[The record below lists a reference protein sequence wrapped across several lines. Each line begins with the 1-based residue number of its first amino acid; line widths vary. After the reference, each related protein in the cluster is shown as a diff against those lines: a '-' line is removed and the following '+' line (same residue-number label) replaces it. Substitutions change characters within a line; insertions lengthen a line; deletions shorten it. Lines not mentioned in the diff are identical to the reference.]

1 MYIYSR
7 LALTQ
12 DDLTSLN
19 VVILNY
25 DGPTQV
31 FSPSIFSKIPSSNKY
46 PLLTYSY
53 DISIVDIGRR
63 TYALATS
70 VNSPHGDGLQIVD
83 ISYPKKPTPVTA
95 IFDNSSTITNFT
107 HLDNLFAVHTVKFG
121 SETYALTASYTEGV
135 EIINITDPKFPT
147 VVPYSIYLPRN
158 AYDITTMEINSKTYA
173 LILFGNH
180 QMRIIDITNPASI
193 THVSTTN
200 DGVNSINLRNP
211 RSIDVVNI
219 DSNTYAITI
228 STNSIQIMNVTVP
241 ESPVAVWHILE
252 SPNTFGFFSSIGI
265 TNIASSIFALYS
277 PSYSAKISNIT
288 NIDDPSYETIDAVS
302 PIYPTGIDTITV
314 EAFTYAVVGDSNSI
328 RIIDI
333 TNPSWTILNSTFS
346 DTSSTYLEYPTDVAI
361 ADIDHNMYALVSN
374 YAGSSSGI
382 QMLTLTD
389 NPDIYP
395 PSILDLTISSDN
407 VNSTLATVNDTITI
421 NLIVNE
427 KISTV
432 SSTVLG
438 DTPIIDLSENMV
450 TLTYVSGANYFGNA
464 IFEISLM
471 DDANNIL
478 YVTQANL
485 TSSNIFIDPYDPI
498 QLNLSINSSNNNPA
512 YAKTNDV
519 ITVVL
524 NTDEPINNVSAT
536 MLGRTPNITVFNDTV
551 VMYTTVLQNDIDNAT
566 FSITAFDFAG
576 NSLNVSQHDLNSTN
590 VLIDNVSPY
599 STILTINSTNPN
611 TSYAK
616 TTDTITV
623 TLIANEILSNAT
635 SVILGRNSNVMLSNN
650 IVITNMSIMDGDDGN
665 ATFAIIISDLAGNM
679 HSVTESDLD
688 SDNIIIDTIA
698 PSKINL
704 TISNN
709 FNSAMAT
716 TGNILNITLETNE
729 IIVDATATILNRP
742 ANYIIQNDTVYASTT
757 VQKNDPNE
765 NTTFAISV
773 FDPSGNYLSVTKS
786 DLDSNNIIIDTIA
799 PSITNLMLSS
809 NNANS
814 TRATLDDIVT
824 ITTSLL

>member
-1 MYIYSR
+1 MVTI
-7 LALTQ
+7 
-12 DDLTSLN
+12 
-19 VVILNY
+19 
-25 DGPTQV
+25 
-31 FSPSIFSKIPSSNKY
+31 NKLEY
-46 PLLTYSY
+46 L
-53 DISIVDIGRR
+53 
-63 TYALATS
+63 
-70 VNSPHGDGLQIVD
+70 
-83 ISYPKKPTPVTA
+83 
-95 IFDNSSTITNFT
+95 
-107 HLDNLFAVHTVKFG
+107 
-121 SETYALTASYTEGV
+121 
-135 EIINITDPKFPT
+135 
-147 VVPYSIYLPRN
+147 VP
-158 AYDITTMEINSKTYA
+158 M
-173 LILFGNH
+173 
-180 QMRIIDITNPASI
+180 
-193 THVSTTN
+193 
-200 DGVNSINLRNP
+200 
-211 RSIDVVNI
+211 
-219 DSNTYAITI
+219 
-228 STNSIQIMNVTVP
+228 
-241 ESPVAVWHILE
+241 
-252 SPNTFGFFSSIGI
+252 
-265 TNIASSIFALYS
+265 
-277 PSYSAKISNIT
+277 KIS
-288 NIDDPSYETIDAVS
+288 
-302 PIYPTGIDTITV
+302 
-314 EAFTYAVVGDSNSI
+314 
-328 RIIDI
+328 
-333 TNPSWTILNSTFS
+333 
-346 DTSSTYLEYPTDVAI
+346 
-361 ADIDHNMYALVSN
+361 ADYICRSK
-374 YAGSSSGI
+374 S
-382 QMLTLTD
+382 
-389 NPDIYP
+389 
-395 PSILDLTISSDN
+395 
-407 VNSTLATVNDTITI
+407 
-421 NLIVNE
+421 
-427 KISTV
+427 
-432 SSTVLG
+432 
-438 DTPIIDLSENMV
+438 
-450 TLTYVSGANYFGNA
+450 

-485 TSSNIFIDPYDPI
+485 TSSNMFIDPYDPPT
-498 QLNLSINSSNNNPA
+498 QSVINSSNNNPA

-814 TRATLDDIVT
+814 ILSESRSDSVTECILPAKSEMIMANVALPSSPSIIDIFVITMLFDSMTFELRPSITEVALDRISFAINVTVIVSVVFAYDVFGLVLF
-824 ITTSLL
+824 IVKIVL

>member
-1 MYIYSR
+1 M
-7 LALTQ
+7 
-12 DDLTSLN
+12 
-19 VVILNY
+19 
-25 DGPTQV
+25 
-31 FSPSIFSKIPSSNKY
+31 
-46 PLLTYSY
+46 
-53 DISIVDIGRR
+53 
-63 TYALATS
+63 
-70 VNSPHGDGLQIVD
+70 
-83 ISYPKKPTPVTA
+83 
-95 IFDNSSTITNFT
+95 
-107 HLDNLFAVHTVKFG
+107 
-121 SETYALTASYTEGV
+121 
-135 EIINITDPKFPT
+135 
-147 VVPYSIYLPRN
+147 
-158 AYDITTMEINSKTYA
+158 
-173 LILFGNH
+173 
-180 QMRIIDITNPASI
+180 
-193 THVSTTN
+193 
-200 DGVNSINLRNP
+200 
-211 RSIDVVNI
+211 
-219 DSNTYAITI
+219 
-228 STNSIQIMNVTVP
+228 
-241 ESPVAVWHILE
+241 
-252 SPNTFGFFSSIGI
+252 
-265 TNIASSIFALYS
+265 
-277 PSYSAKISNIT
+277 
-288 NIDDPSYETIDAVS
+288 
-302 PIYPTGIDTITV
+302 
-314 EAFTYAVVGDSNSI
+314 
-328 RIIDI
+328 
-333 TNPSWTILNSTFS
+333 NSTFS

-536 MLGRTPNITVFNDTV
+536 MLGRTPNITVYNDTV
-551 VMYTTVLQNDIDNAT
+551 VMYTTVLQNDIGNAT
-566 FSITAFDFAG
+566 FSIAAFDFAG

-611 TSYAK
+611 ISYAK

-650 IVITNMSIMDGDDGN
+650 TVITNMSIMDGDDGN
-665 ATFAIIISDLAGNM
+665 ATFAIIISDLAGNI

-709 FNSAMAT
+709 FNSAIAT

-729 IIVDATATILNRP
+729 IIVDATATILNRS

-757 VQKNDPNE
+757 VQKNDPNK
-765 NTTFAISV
+765 NTTFAIS
-773 FDPSGNYLSVTKS
+773 L
-786 DLDSNNIIIDTIA
+786 
-799 PSITNLMLSS
+799 
-809 NNANS
+809 
-814 TRATLDDIVT
+814 
-824 ITTSLL
+824 

>member
-1 MYIYSR
+1 MLVLENDADGFIQFSISVVDHVGNMLTLVHTDIFPPAYVDNTPPTLSALSITSDNPVDPKSALLNDVITITANFDSAIYDVSATIFNRVATTSISGVGDIITAKVTVNESDAGDVHFTMSVSDYVEHVATANESNLTSTNVVVTSSASLQSLNISSNSTFPGRVKTNDLINITLVIDNAIYDAHATILGRTVVPQITGNTAVFSTRIMSHDDDFYLPFVISVTDVYNSR

-31 FSPSIFSKIPSSNKY
+31 FSPSIFSKIPSSDKY

-70 VNSPHGDGLQIVD
+70 VSSPHGDGLQIVD

-211 RSIDVVNI
+211 RSIDVVTI

-252 SPNTFGFFSSIGI
+252 SPNTFGFFSYLDI
-265 TNIASSIFALYS
+265 TNIASSIFALYGQ
-277 PSYSAKISNIT
+277 SYSLKISNIT

-302 PIYPTGIDTITV
+302 PIYPTGIDTMTV

-382 QMLTLTD
+382 Q
-389 NPDIYP
+389 NSPRRVG
-395 PSILDLTISSDN
+395 N
-407 VNSTLATVNDTITI
+407 VNN
-421 NLIVNE
+421 
-427 KISTV
+427 
-432 SSTVLG
+432 
-438 DTPIIDLSENMV
+438 
-450 TLTYVSGANYFGNA
+450 TY
-464 IFEISLM
+464 
-471 DDANNIL
+471 
-478 YVTQANL
+478 
-485 TSSNIFIDPYDPI
+485 
-498 QLNLSINSSNNNPA
+498 
-512 YAKTNDV
+512 
-519 ITVVL
+519 
-524 NTDEPINNVSAT
+524 
-536 MLGRTPNITVFNDTV
+536 
-551 VMYTTVLQNDIDNAT
+551 
-566 FSITAFDFAG
+566 
-576 NSLNVSQHDLNSTN
+576 
-590 VLIDNVSPY
+590 
-599 STILTINSTNPN
+599 
-611 TSYAK
+611 
-616 TTDTITV
+616 
-623 TLIANEILSNAT
+623 
-635 SVILGRNSNVMLSNN
+635 
-650 IVITNMSIMDGDDGN
+650 
-665 ATFAIIISDLAGNM
+665 
-679 HSVTESDLD
+679 
-688 SDNIIIDTIA
+688 
-698 PSKINL
+698 
-704 TISNN
+704 
-709 FNSAMAT
+709 
-716 TGNILNITLETNE
+716 
-729 IIVDATATILNRP
+729 
-742 ANYIIQNDTVYASTT
+742 
-757 VQKNDPNE
+757 
-765 NTTFAISV
+765 
-773 FDPSGNYLSVTKS
+773 
-786 DLDSNNIIIDTIA
+786 
-799 PSITNLMLSS
+799 
-809 NNANS
+809 
-814 TRATLDDIVT
+814 
-824 ITTSLL
+824 

>member
-1 MYIYSR
+1 MIG
-7 LALTQ
+7 
-12 DDLTSLN
+12 
-19 VVILNY
+19 V
-25 DGPTQV
+25 
-31 FSPSIFSKIPSSNKY
+31 SPSTVDDTVDIFSLTIKFIVIVSFTVANRRYIDQDCLY
-46 PLLTYSY
+46 PYW
-53 DISIVDIGRR
+53 
-63 TYALATS
+63 
-70 VNSPHGDGLQIVD
+70 
-83 ISYPKKPTPVTA
+83 
-95 IFDNSSTITNFT
+95 STITDI
-107 HLDNLFAVHTVKFG
+107 DNV
-121 SETYALTASYTEGV
+121 
-135 EIINITDPKFPT
+135 
-147 VVPYSIYLPRN
+147 
-158 AYDITTMEINSKTYA
+158 
-173 LILFGNH
+173 
-180 QMRIIDITNPASI
+180 Q
-193 THVSTTN
+193 
-200 DGVNSINLRNP
+200 
-211 RSIDVVNI
+211 
-219 DSNTYAITI
+219 
-228 STNSIQIMNVTVP
+228 
-241 ESPVAVWHILE
+241 
-252 SPNTFGFFSSIGI
+252 
-265 TNIASSIFALYS
+265 
-277 PSYSAKISNIT
+277 
-288 NIDDPSYETIDAVS
+288 
-302 PIYPTGIDTITV
+302 
-314 EAFTYAVVGDSNSI
+314 
-328 RIIDI
+328 
-333 TNPSWTILNSTFS
+333 TILIFIHHR
-346 DTSSTYLEYPTDVAI
+346 YWIL
-361 ADIDHNMYALVSN
+361 
-374 YAGSSSGI
+374 
-382 QMLTLTD
+382 
-389 NPDIYP
+389 
-395 PSILDLTISSDN
+395 PS
-407 VNSTLATVNDTITI
+407 NSTLATVNDTITI

-566 FSITAFDFAG
+566 FSIAAFDFAG

-786 DLDSNNIIIDTIA
+786 DLDSNNI
-799 PSITNLMLSS
+799 S
-809 NNANS
+809 N
-814 TRATLDDIVT
+814 
-824 ITTSLL
+824 

>member
-1 MYIYSR
+1 
-7 LALTQ
+7 
-12 DDLTSLN
+12 
-19 VVILNY
+19 
-25 DGPTQV
+25 
-31 FSPSIFSKIPSSNKY
+31 
-46 PLLTYSY
+46 
-53 DISIVDIGRR
+53 
-63 TYALATS
+63 
-70 VNSPHGDGLQIVD
+70 
-83 ISYPKKPTPVTA
+83 
-95 IFDNSSTITNFT
+95 
-107 HLDNLFAVHTVKFG
+107 
-121 SETYALTASYTEGV
+121 
-135 EIINITDPKFPT
+135 
-147 VVPYSIYLPRN
+147 
-158 AYDITTMEINSKTYA
+158 
-173 LILFGNH
+173 
-180 QMRIIDITNPASI
+180 
-193 THVSTTN
+193 
-200 DGVNSINLRNP
+200 
-211 RSIDVVNI
+211 
-219 DSNTYAITI
+219 
-228 STNSIQIMNVTVP
+228 
-241 ESPVAVWHILE
+241 
-252 SPNTFGFFSSIGI
+252 
-265 TNIASSIFALYS
+265 
-277 PSYSAKISNIT
+277 
-288 NIDDPSYETIDAVS
+288 
-302 PIYPTGIDTITV
+302 
-314 EAFTYAVVGDSNSI
+314 
-328 RIIDI
+328 
-333 TNPSWTILNSTFS
+333 
-346 DTSSTYLEYPTDVAI
+346 
-361 ADIDHNMYALVSN
+361 MYALVSN

-438 DTPIIDLSENMV
+438 DAPIIDLSENMV

-566 FSITAFDFAG
+566 FSIAAFDFAG

-679 HSVTESDLD
+679 HL
-688 SDNIIIDTIA
+688 
-698 PSKINL
+698 
-704 TISNN
+704 
-709 FNSAMAT
+709 
-716 TGNILNITLETNE
+716 
-729 IIVDATATILNRP
+729 
-742 ANYIIQNDTVYASTT
+742 
-757 VQKNDPNE
+757 
-765 NTTFAISV
+765 
-773 FDPSGNYLSVTKS
+773 
-786 DLDSNNIIIDTIA
+786 
-799 PSITNLMLSS
+799 
-809 NNANS
+809 
-814 TRATLDDIVT
+814 
-824 ITTSLL
+824 